1 MGFYWLLRIEKWKYA
16 KSTQIKLGNPG
27 AESLFYGSAI
37 AEDLTSH
44 TWHSS
49 SLQRHPKQTGCGF
62 YGQSCMEF
70 GQNELKLV
78 SDFNSSLYFQVN
90 QSRVYR
96 PSLVEKP
103 VKSSQFRREPITL
116 YMGKSAINRE
126 AAIEVPSKCHRR
138 FFLFWKVVISLL
150 FWDTLQLQTNLHMSH
165 TLGNGT

>member
-1 MGFYWLLRIEKWKYA
+1 MK
-16 KSTQIKLGNPG
+16 
-27 AESLFYGSAI
+27 
-37 AEDLTSH
+37 
-44 TWHSS
+44 
-49 SLQRHPKQTGCGF
+49 
-62 YGQSCMEF
+62 F

-103 VKSSQFRREPITL
+103 GKSSQFRREPITV

-126 AAIEVPSKCHRR
+126 AAIEVPSKVLPVLKSCH
-138 FFLFWKVVISLL
+138 FVAVLGHPSAANH
-150 FWDTLQLQTNLHMSH
+150 NLHMSH